1 MVSGEVGLGGPVG
14 MRWCHGRAGGTPD
27 SCPAGHVRTCWYASP
42 YGREWLGSG
51 ELTACTATPFYPVL
65 SPPVHTPCEED
76 NGGCSHLCL
85 LSPREPFYSC
95 ACPTGVQ
102 LQDNGKTCKAGEA
115 EHWHWRGQVGPG
127 LVGVAVSSQSNKHG
141 SLFTRFGSI

>member
-1 MVSGEVGLGGPVG
+1 MWDA
-14 MRWCHGRAGGTPD
+14 R
-27 SCPAGHVRTCWYASP
+27 P
-42 YGREWLGSG
+42 YGRERLGNG
-51 ELTACTATPFYPVL
+51 ELTDCTATSFHSVL
-65 SPPVHTPCEED
+65 FPPVHTPCEEG

-115 EHWHWRGQVGPG
+115 EHWHWQGQVGPG
-127 LVGVAVSSQSNKHG
+127 LVSVAVTTQSKHG
-141 SLFTRFGSI
+141 APKINMAASQKGLLDLVETEHCCLWSWILSALGCV